1 LFFTFKLL
9 FIFSVILGLVF
20 FKAPVNI
27 NLLESSLVGFQT
39 WNHPLGCD
47 RLGRDIYALYAYGT
61 FTTFLISIPARA
73 ITLFV
78 SVCVSFLSYSTNK
91 YINFIIDSVASAFLS
106 LPSFLVAIIVLYS
119 LGSELFV
126 FYIAIVI
133 SDWAFAYESIQG
145 KVREV
150 KESGFVIAARTMGA
164 NKYYLFKMHIFPEIV
179 SMLFILF
186 VTGIPGVIMTVAIFS
201 YMGIDF
207 GTEFLGP
214 GLGEQIAFS
223 KDYFLVSPISLFT
236 PILGILFLVLSLGK
250 KFRITTDE
258 HG

>member
-1 LFFTFKLL
+1 MAFVLKLL
-9 FIFSVILGLVF
+9 FILSIALGLIF
-20 FKAPVNI
+20 FKAPVNV
-27 NLLESSLVGFQT
+27 NLLESSLAGFQS
-39 WNHPLGCD
+39 WKHPLGCD
-47 RLGRDIYALYAYGT
+47 RLGRDIYSLYAYGT

-73 ITLFV
+73 ITLLV
-78 SVCVSFLSYSTNK
+78 SVCISFLSYASNK
-91 YINFIIDSVASAFLS
+91 YVNFIIDSFASVFLS

-133 SDWAFAYESIQG
+133 SDWAFVYEAIQG
-145 KVREV
+145 KIREV
-150 KESGFVIAARTMGA
+150 KESGFLIAAKVMGGS
-164 NKYYLFKMHIFPEIV
+164 KFYLFKIHIVPEIV

-250 KFRITTDE
+250 KN
-258 HG
+258 

>member
-1 LFFTFKLL
+1 MIFFLKAFFVL
-9 FIFSVILGLVF
+9 SVIIGLIF
-20 FKAPVNI
+20 FNAPTNVNL
-27 NLLESSLVGFQT
+27 NKSGLAPFLT
-39 WNHPLGCD
+39 WSHPLGCD
-47 RLGRDIYALYAYGT
+47 KLGRDIYALYAVGT
-61 FTTFLISIPARA
+61 FTTFLISIPARV
-73 ITLFV
+73 ITLLA
-78 SVCVSFLSYSTNK
+78 SVIIAFMSYASNK
-91 YINFIIDSVASAFLS
+91 YINFVIDSFASVFLS
-106 LPSFLVAIIVLYS
+106 LPSFLIAIIVLYS

-145 KVREV
+145 KIREV
-150 KESGFVIAARTMGA
+150 KESGYLIAAKVMGA
-164 NKYYLFKMHIFPEIV
+164 SKFYLFRKHVVPEII

-207 GTEFLGP
+207 GTDFLGP

-223 KDYFLVSPISLFT
+223 KDYFLALPISLFT

-250 KFRITTDE
+250 KK
-258 HG
+258 

>member
-1 LFFTFKLL
+1 MVLVAFNFL
-9 FIFSVILGLVF
+9 FILSIIIGLVF
-20 FKAPVNI
+20 FEAPVNVD
-27 NLLESSLVGFQT
+27 LLQSSEKAFQS
-39 WNHPLGCD
+39 WKHPLGCD
-47 RLGRDIYALYAYGT
+47 RLGRDIYALYAFGT
-61 FTTFLISIPARA
+61 FTTFLISIPARG
-73 ITLFV
+73 ITLFF
-78 SVCVSFLSYSTNK
+78 SVCISFLSYASNK
-91 YINFIIDSVASAFLS
+91 YINFIIDSFASVFLS

-126 FYIAIVI
+126 FYLAIVI

-145 KVREV
+145 KIREV
-150 KESGFVIAARTMGA
+150 KESGFVVAAKTMGA
-164 NKYYLFKMHIFPEIV
+164 NQYYLFQKHIFPEII

-207 GTEFLGP
+207 GTDFLGP

-250 KFRITTDE
+250 KK
-258 HG
+258 